1 MSSIRYGLTS
11 RIVRSRAVP
20 EYPAGATPA
29 SGNRIGQGPVETLS
43 VLLGI
48 ILILLAVGM
57 TAHVLLR
64 KSDER
69 AAVAWIGLIWLSPL
83 VGSILYVLLGI
94 NRIRRRARKLRRV
107 RVTPDERRPAVP
119 AALPPQADGLVML
132 ANVVERFTGNPLV
145 GGNAVVPLINGDA
158 AYPEMIAAIDGAE
171 RSIALS
177 SFIFNKDA
185 VGLRF
190 LGALEAAVGRG
201 VQVRVIVDGIG
212 AFYALKPIVGE
223 LRRRRIPAARFLFSL
238 VPWRMPFLNLRNHRK
253 ILVVDGRVGFTGGL
267 NIRQRHVL
275 GDAPPT
281 PVQDTHFRVEGPVV
295 AQMMEVFADDWSF
308 TTGEELVGPAWF
320 PEIATVGPV
329 IGRDIATGPHED
341 SQKMV
346 WALFGAVAEARSS
359 VRIVTPYFLPD
370 ETLMTALSMAAM
382 GGVEVDIV
390 LPERNNLPPVAWA
403 SASRLSQLTKAGC
416 RVWLSPPPFDHSKLM
431 VVDGVWTLFGS
442 TNWDPRSLRLNF
454 EFNLECYD
462 TGLAATVESI
472 IADKI
477 AAARRLTPAAHSSRG
492 LAVAIRDGLARLF
505 TPYL

>member
-1 MSSIRYGLTS
+1 MES
-11 RIVRSRAVP
+11 
-20 EYPAGATPA
+20 
-29 SGNRIGQGPVETLS
+29 LS

-48 ILILLAVGM
+48 VVVLLAVGM

-69 AAVAWIGLIWLSPL
+69 AAVAWIGLIWLSPIL
-83 VGSILYVLLGI
+83 GSILYVMLGI
-94 NRIRRRARKLRRV
+94 NRIRRRARRLRAERV
-107 RVTPDERRPAVP
+107 NPDGRRPGASPAV
-119 AALPPQADGLVML
+119 LPPEAKDLTML
-132 ANVVERFTGNPLV
+132 ANVVERFSQSPLV

-158 AYPEMIAAIDGAE
+158 AYPEMIAAIDGAR

-185 VGLRF
+185 VGFRF
-190 LGALEAAVGRG
+190 LDALEGAVGRG

-212 AFYALKPIVGE
+212 TFYALKPIVGE

-238 VPWRMPFLNLRNHRK
+238 VPWRMPFLNLRTHRK
-253 ILVVDGRVGFTGGL
+253 ILVVDGRIGFTGGL

-275 GDAPPT
+275 GDTPPT

-308 TTGEELVGPAWF
+308 TTGEELIGTAWF
-320 PEIATVGPV
+320 PQIAPVGPV
-329 IGRDIATGPHED
+329 VSRDVATGPHEE
-341 SQKMV
+341 SQKML

-370 ETLMTALSMAAM
+370 EPLMTALSLAAM

-403 SASRLSQLTKAGC
+403 SASRLAQLVSSGC
-416 RVWLSPPPFDHSKLM
+416 RVWLTPPPFDHSKLM

-442 TNWDPRSLRLNF
+442 SNWDPRSLRLNF

-462 TGLAATVESI
+462 TGLAASVEAI

-477 AAARRLTPAAHSSRG
+477 AAARRLTPAALDSRG

>member
-1 MSSIRYGLTS
+1 MNIR
-11 RIVRSRAVP
+11 RRSFHRP
-20 EYPAGATPA
+20 QPDRP
-29 SGNRIGQGPVETLS
+29 SLVESLS

-48 ILILLAVGM
+48 VVVLLAMGM

-69 AAVAWIGLIWLSPL
+69 AAVAWIGLIWLSPVL
-83 VGSILYVLLGI
+83 GSILYVMLGI
-94 NRIRRRARKLRRV
+94 NRIRRRARRLRQERV
-107 RVTPDERRPAVP
+107 SLDDRPQVP
-119 AALPPQADGLVML
+119 APAPLPPEAEGLAML
-132 ANVVERFTGNPLV
+132 AKVVERFSQSPLV
-145 GGNAVVPLINGDA
+145 GGNAVAPLINGDA
-158 AYPEMIAAIDGAE
+158 AYPEMIAAIGEAR

-190 LGALEAAVGRG
+190 LDALESAVRRG
-201 VQVRVIVDGIG
+201 LQVRVIIDGIG
-212 AFYALKPIVGE
+212 DFYALKPIIGE
-223 LRRRRIPAARFLFSL
+223 LRRRGIPAARFLFSL
-238 VPWRMPFLNLRNHRK
+238 VPWRMPYLNLRSHRK

-275 GDAPPT
+275 GDAPAA
-281 PVQDTHFRVEGPVV
+281 PVQDTHFRIEGPVV

-308 TTGEELVGPAWF
+308 TTGEELIGPTWF
-320 PEIATVGPV
+320 PQIAPVGPV
-329 IGRDIATGPHED
+329 VSRDIATGPHEE
-341 SQKMV
+341 SQKMLWV
-346 WALFGAVAEARSS
+346 LFGAVAEAGSS

-370 ETLMTALSMAAM
+370 EPLMTALSLAAM

-390 LPERNNLPPVAWA
+390 LPERSNLPPVAWA
-403 SASRLSQLTKAGC
+403 SASRLAHLVSSGC
-416 RVWLSPPPFDHSKLM
+416 RIWLSPPPFDHSKLL

-462 TGLAATVESI
+462 TGLAASVEAI

-477 AAARRLTPAAHSSRG
+477 AAARPLTPAALRSRG
-492 LAVAIRDGLARLF
+492 LAVAVRDGLARLF

>member
-1 MSSIRYGLTS
+1 MES
-11 RIVRSRAVP
+11 
-20 EYPAGATPA
+20 
-29 SGNRIGQGPVETLS
+29 LS

-48 ILILLAVGM
+48 LVILLAVAM

-69 AAVAWIGLIWLSPL
+69 AAVAWIGLIWLSPVL
-83 VGSILYVLLGI
+83 GSVLYVLLGI
-94 NRIRRRARKLRRV
+94 NRIRRRARRLRTV
-107 RVTPDERRPAVP
+107 RVSQDGRRREPSVAV
-119 AALPPQADGLVML
+119 LPPEAKELTML
-132 ANVVERFTGNPLV
+132 ANVVERFAQSPLV
-145 GGNAVVPLINGDA
+145 AGNAVVPLINGDA
-158 AYPEMIAAIDGAE
+158 AYPEMIAAIDGAR
-171 RSIALS
+171 RSVALS

-190 LGALEAAVGRG
+190 LDALEAAVGRG
-201 VQVRVIVDGIG
+201 VEVRVIVDGIG

-238 VPWRMPFLNLRNHRK
+238 VPWRMPFLNLRTHRK

-275 GDAPPT
+275 GDAPPA

-308 TTGEELVGPAWF
+308 TTGEELVGTAWF
-320 PEIATVGPV
+320 PQIAPVGPV
-329 IGRDIATGPHED
+329 VSRDIATGPHED
-341 SQKMV
+341 SQKML
-346 WALFGAVAEARSS
+346 WTLFGAVAEARSS

-370 ETLMTALSMAAM
+370 EPLMTALGLAAM
-382 GGVEVDIV
+382 GGVQVDIV

-403 SASRLSQLTKAGC
+403 SASRLAQLVSSGC
-416 RVWLSPPPFDHSKLM
+416 RIWLSPPPFDHSKLM

-462 TGLAATVESI
+462 TGLASAVESI
-472 IADKI
+472 ITDKI
-477 AAARRLTPAAHSSRG
+477 AAARPLSMTALDGRG
-492 LAVAIRDGLARLF
+492 LAVSIRDGLARLL

>member
-1 MSSIRYGLTS
+1 MH
-11 RIVRSRAVP
+11 
-20 EYPAGATPA
+20 EYPAGNVPVFRNRTAQATLEP
-29 SGNRIGQGPVETLS
+29 LS

-48 ILILLAVGM
+48 VLVLLAIGM
-57 TAHVLLR
+57 TAHVLVR

-83 VGSILYVLLGI
+83 LGSILYVMLGI
-94 NRIRRRARKLRRV
+94 NRIRRRARRLRVERV
-107 RVTPDERRPAVP
+107 SSDNRRREASTVV
-119 AALPPQADGLVML
+119 LPPEAEGLTML
-132 ANVVERFTGNPLV
+132 ANVVERFAQSPLV
-145 GGNAVVPLINGDA
+145 GGNTVSPLINGDA
-158 AYPEMIAAIDGAE
+158 AYPEMIAAIEGAE
-171 RSIALS
+171 RSVALS
-177 SFIFNKDA
+177 SFIFNKDT

-190 LGALEAAVGRG
+190 LDALAAAVERG

-212 AFYALKPIVGE
+212 AFYALKPIAGE

-267 NIRQRHVL
+267 NIRRRHVL
-275 GDAPPT
+275 GEAPPD

-295 AQMMEVFADDWSF
+295 ARMMEVFADDWSF
-308 TTGEELVGPAWF
+308 TTGEELIGPTWF
-320 PEIATVGPV
+320 PQIAPVGPV
-329 IGRDIATGPHED
+329 IGREIATGPHEEA
-341 SQKMV
+341 QKMQ
-346 WALFGAVAEARSS
+346 WALFGAVAEARAS

-370 ETLMTALSMAAM
+370 EPLMTALSMAAM

-403 SASRLSQLTKAGC
+403 SASRLSQLVASGC
-416 RVWLSPPPFDHSKLM
+416 RIWLSPPPFDHSKLM
-431 VVDGVWTLFGS
+431 VVDGVWTMFGS

-462 TGLAATVESI
+462 TGLADSVEAI
-472 IADKI
+472 IAGKLN
-477 AAARRLTPAAHSSRG
+477 AARRLTPAALEGRG

>member
-1 MSSIRYGLTS
+1 MES
-11 RIVRSRAVP
+11 
-20 EYPAGATPA
+20 
-29 SGNRIGQGPVETLS
+29 LS

-48 ILILLAVGM
+48 VVVLLAVGM

-69 AAVAWIGLIWLSPL
+69 AAVAWIGLIWLSPVL
-83 VGSILYVLLGI
+83 GSILYVMLGI
-94 NRIRRRARKLRRV
+94 NRIRRRARRLRTV
-107 RVTPDERRPAVP
+107 RVSPDGRRTGTSQAV
-119 AALPPQADGLVML
+119 LPPEAKDLAML
-132 ANVVERFTGNPLV
+132 ANVVERFSQSPLV
-145 GGNAVVPLINGDA
+145 GGNAVAPLINGDA
-158 AYPEMIAAIDGAE
+158 AYPEMIAAIDGAR

-177 SFIFNKDA
+177 SFIFNKDT
-185 VGLRF
+185 VGHRF
-190 LGALEAAVGRG
+190 LDALEGAVGRG
-201 VQVRVIVDGIG
+201 VQVRVIIDGIG

-238 VPWRMPFLNLRNHRK
+238 VPWRMPFLNLRTHRK
-253 ILVVDGRVGFTGGL
+253 ILVVDGRIGFTGGL

-275 GDAPPT
+275 GDDPPK

-308 TTGEELVGPAWF
+308 TTGEELVGTAWF
-320 PEIATVGPV
+320 PQIVPVGPV
-329 IGRDIATGPHED
+329 VSRDIATGPHEE
-341 SQKMV
+341 SQKML

-370 ETLMTALSMAAM
+370 EPLMTALSLAAM

-403 SASRLSQLTKAGC
+403 SASRLAQLVASGC

-462 TGLAATVESI
+462 TGLAASVEAI
-472 IADKI
+472 VTDKV
-477 AAARRLTPAAHSSRG
+477 AAARRLTPAALGSRG